1 MTEETTSQETAVVG
15 ADGSV
20 AEDTSSVRRLSLR
33 VSDDQ
38 VKVLLDAEDPLTD
51 IAETTMRIHEACE
64 NLKLP
69 EIPDL
74 DALRSFI
81 EQTATAGQ
89 DLADELLIMGRDPV
103 APEDGRFLWSRDFF
117 QKGWA
122 VNDETGAMDF
132 WEPLE
137 RRSISAGEE
146 ICRLIPP
153 VPGKT
158 GLTVFDQ
165 PIPVRKP
172 RQEKVRSGKNVEVV
186 DEPDGTRI
194 FLAKCDGRVLHALG
208 TVSVD
213 DVYVVKGDV
222 SLETGNVDHTGSVQ
236 ITGDVKAGAR
246 IEVGGD
252 VVIQGLV
259 EPSRISCGGSLTV
272 HGGIMGDGTGTVEAG
287 GNVQALYI
295 SEATVTCGGDLII
308 RNEVTH
314 TDVACHGNVLAP
326 EGRIA
331 GGRTVAEGSI
341 RVGAAGAAGANGT
354 LLIAGLDPSL
364 EKRVAR
370 LRDQLPRL
378 QLIRE
383 KLRKTLHRFRM
394 ETEELDEEQ
403 RLAAS
408 EVRKKTKQIEEAIA
422 QVGRDVD
429 EVRATATR
437 SAREEILVHDEL
449 WSGTTVQVGDVSRS
463 IRKSVH
469 KPRRIRRSG
478 SDLVVLPMAEEP
490 VTDE

>member
-1 MTEETTSQETAVVG
+1 MTEETTSPETAVVG
-15 ADGSV
+15 QGGSD
-20 AEDTSSVRRLSLR
+20 AEETSSARRLFLR

-38 VKVLLDAEDPLTD
+38 VKVLLDAEDPLAD
-51 IAETTMRIHEACE
+51 IDGTAAGIREACE
-64 NLKLP
+64 DLKLP

-74 DALRSFI
+74 GSLRSFL
-81 EQTATAGQ
+81 EQTATGGQ
-89 DLADELLIMGRDPV
+89 DLADELLIVGRYPV
-103 APEDGRFLWSRDFF
+103 PAVDGRFQWSREFF

-122 VNDETGAMDF
+122 VDEATGTMNF

-186 DEPDGTRI
+186 DEADGTRI
-194 FLAKCDGRVLHALG
+194 FLAKCDGRVLHAVG
-208 TVSVD
+208 VVSVD
-213 DVYVVKGDV
+213 DVYLIKGDV

-252 VVIQGLV
+252 VVVQGLV
-259 EPSRISCGGSLTV
+259 EPSRIKCGGSLTV
-272 HGGIMGDGTGTVEAG
+272 NGGIVGDGTGTVDAG

-295 SEATVTCGGDLII
+295 SEATITCGGDLIV

-314 TDVACHGNVLAP
+314 ADVACHGDVLAP

-331 GGRTVAEGSI
+331 GGRVVAQGSI
-341 RVGAAGAAGANGT
+341 RVGAAGASGSTGT
-354 LLIAGLDPSL
+354 VLIAGLDPTL
-364 EKRVAR
+364 ETRVAK
-370 LRDQLPRL
+370 LREQLPRL
-378 QLIRE
+378 EKIRA

-394 ETEELDEEQ
+394 ETEDLDEEQ
-403 RLAAS
+403 RLVLS
-408 EVRKKTKQIEEAIA
+408 EVRTKTKQIEAAIA
-422 QVGRDVD
+422 QVGLDID
-429 EVRATATR
+429 EIRATATR
-437 SAREEILVHDEL
+437 SAGEEILVHQEL
-449 WSGTTVQVGDVSRS
+449 WSGTTVQVGDVSLN

-469 KPRRIRRSG
+469 KPRKVRRSG
-478 SDLVVLPMAEEP
+478 SDLVVLPMAED
-490 VTDE
+490 VTVD